1 MKKIVS
7 KMTIAAMAATM
18 AIANMVSVSASAND
32 GIKYNQITEIGTAG
46 SSIKNFVSGTW
57 YSASATDGIMDYNFD
72 PTTMTGS
79 IYFENKSTAKTF
91 TYSYDGYTLSLYYT
105 DGTVAT
111 ATVIFGTNQM
121 TLTWATGCVDV
132 LTTAYPTVKN
142 TNTTTTKAN
151 ATKILATGTWYS
163 SGTADGIVDYV
174 FNTGKQSGS
183 IYKENTGKSLTFTYD
198 FDGSKAN
205 FYYSDGTTTS
215 ATVVFGNNEMT
226 FTWAT
231 GCVDKFTIAYPT
243 ASSSQTKT
251 PAKTVNIFAQGNWY
265 SRDMSGVIDYWFD
278 ANTATGVRTTEG
290 TNQTDNFT
298 YDFSGDRLTF
308 YYSNST
314 VSGTVSY
321 DGYDIIVNWDNGF
334 SERLSTTYPT
344 VKEEKVK
351 IFAQGNWYA
360 SGMDGIVDYFFNA
373 DSATGT
379 RTNETTGFS
388 EDFTY
393 DFDGNKI
400 VMYYGKYSVTGYVS
414 YSGYDMII
422 SWESG
427 YSDTLSTVHPTVNI
441 EPVVTT
447 VEAPAETTATTVY
460 DRYNQP
466 MLARGTWYAS
476 SNSGIRTFCFDL
488 LEPVGCMY
496 DFDGTALNFE
506 YTLNGAD
513 LEFHVIGAARG
524 EHAKIAYNEDGTIS
538 LTWANGLFE
547 TLSTTQPTVQTTPA
561 PVQTAPATQ
570 ATQTVQTTVAVA
582 TKAAPATQTAP
593 APQTSPIVTSKAQQ
607 TKTTVQQSA
616 VQQQTTPVQQQTS
629 QQAVKKAPATTEAPK
644 TGDNFPALAV
654 AAVALIASAACAVT
668 AKISR
673 KK

>member
-57 YSASATDGIMDYNFD
+57 YSASAADGIMDYNFD

-142 TNTTTTKAN
+142 TNTTTAKTN
-151 ATKILATGTWYS
+151 ASILTTGTWYS
-163 SGTADGIVDYV
+163 MTPAGPRTYTFESNAPSYQYTEEYSG
-174 FNTGKQSGS
+174 
-183 IYKENTGKSLTFTYD
+183 EKSSFTYD
-198 FDGSKAN
+198 LKGSYLTAYNNKAGVTL
-205 FYYSDGTTTS
+205 Y
-215 ATVVFGNNEMT
+215 ATVSYPDSETIVINWNT
-226 FTWAT
+226 FSETLKT
-231 GCVDKFTIAYPT
+231 
-243 ASSSQTKT
+243 TKDA
-251 PAKTVNIFAQGNWY
+251 AKKAANSVNIFAQGNWY

-278 ANTATGVRTTEG
+278 ANTASGTRTTEG
-290 TNQTDNFT
+290 TKQTDNFT
-298 YDFSGDRLTF
+298 YDFSGNRLTF

-351 IFAQGNWYA
+351 IFAQGNWYT

-476 SNSGIRTFCFDL
+476 SNSGIRTYCFDL
-488 LEPVGCMY
+488 LEPIGCMY

-506 YTLNGAD
+506 YTLDGAD

-570 ATQTVQTTVAVA
+570 ATQTVQTTVAVE

-629 QQAVKKAPATTEAPK
+629 QQAVKKAPETTEAPK

-673 KK
+673 RK